1 MKLKK
6 KILRNLE
13 KHGSQKID
21 DLLKHVYSDVPEV
34 LFPIAKM
41 SLLAHLIKLIEDKKV
56 NCEEDIYSSS

>member
-1 MKLKK
+1 MEVK
-6 KILRNLE
+6 
-13 KHGSQKID
+13 KID